1 MIFLE
6 TVTRT
11 SGRAGGTA
19 LQATMEVVPVPASAE
34 RDVPLY
40 FTCSLAEVAQEWG
53 THGSKPI
60 TLDGRN
66 KTLRSAVPRRGFPY
80 FYCGWG
86 DDRGTEEGF
95 VQLIE
100 NEDDGDDADDGT
112 GRYASGGGMRGG
124 GGSRRFPRDFG
135 IDTIGGMMD
144 CDPVRFQRRSPSADG
159 DRSEILE
166 FCQNWKE
173 FDWTLE
179 LDV

>member
-1 MIFLE
+1 M
-6 TVTRT
+6 
-11 SGRAGGTA
+11 
-19 LQATMEVVPVPASAE
+19 
-34 RDVPLY
+34 
-40 FTCSLAEVAQEWG
+40 
-53 THGSKPI
+53 
-60 TLDGRN
+60 RN
-66 KTLRSAVPRRGFPY
+66 AVPRRGFHY

-100 NEDDGDDADDGT
+100 NEDDGDDADDGA
-112 GRYASGGGMRGG
+112 GGYASG

-135 IDTIGGMMD
+135 IDMIGGMMD

-159 DRSEILE
+159 DRLEILE

-179 LDV
+179 LSRWMDERVAAYPILIFEWRATCMGHNYRPG